1 MPVSDGSP
9 LLFKGFDKLVH
20 LGFFFVLSVLLFYGR
35 IKSQNSYKFRFFTIL
50 KIIVLTAAIGA
61 GIEIMQLEF
70 FSYRSAEF
78 WDFGC
83 DMLGVMMAV
92 FSYILLHRTE
102 YNDKKS

>member
-1 MPVSDGSP
+1 VSDGSP

-35 IKSQNSYKFRFFTIL
+35 IKSQHSYKFRFFTIL
-50 KIIVLTAAIGA
+50 KIIFLTAAIGA

-102 YNDKKS
+102 YNDKES